1 MSPSEFIVLL
11 LFFPV
16 VLQIIV
22 PLMVLSGW
30 AVIKL
35 PALFIV
41 RLREGK
47 QTYLKV
53 DSGVAA

>member
-1 MSPSEFIVLL
+1 MGPSELIALL

-16 VLQIIV
+16 VLQIII

-35 PALFIV
+35 PALFIF

>member
-1 MSPSEFIVLL
+1 MSPGEYIVLL

-16 VLQIIV
+16 VLQIII

-35 PALFIV
+35 PALLIV